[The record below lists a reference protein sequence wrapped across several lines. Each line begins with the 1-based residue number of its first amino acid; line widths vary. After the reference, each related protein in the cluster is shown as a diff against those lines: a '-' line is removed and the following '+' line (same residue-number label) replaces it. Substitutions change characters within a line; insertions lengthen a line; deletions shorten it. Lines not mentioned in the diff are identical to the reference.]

1 LNGSPI
7 VGATSQ
13 TFNAT
18 ATGIYEC
25 IITFPGCTDT
35 TITQYSL
42 TAVDCSG
49 IEENSSVSVSLYP
62 NPAHSQLNLT
72 ASNDMILERIEII
85 DLSGRKILSNQPNS
99 SSINLNVETLKA
111 GAYLITIVTEN
122 GTITKRF
129 VKN

>member
-1 LNGSPI
+1 
-7 VGATSQ
+7 
-13 TFNAT
+13 
-18 ATGIYEC
+18 
-25 IITFPGCTDT
+25 
-35 TITQYSL
+35 
-42 TAVDCSG
+42 
-49 IEENSSVSVSLYP
+49 
-62 NPAHSQLNLT
+62 
-72 ASNDMILERIEII
+72 MILERIEII